1 MQKLPLLTILFKQK
15 NTLLF
20 SRVFFYFVTC
30 ANPAPIIKKQT
41 QKKTKFIIKPFSFRT
56 VKNLSMIYPPSLER
70 CLGYSVLFLLVY
82 SNCPKSILKRLQG
95 EYGRHSFPVDPKPP
109 LRTSFVSSLSHTAY
123 FTKMPCIIRSP
134 FLKLT
139 ISSLLFC
146 KQMPILPSLSGL
158 EK

>member
-56 VKNLSMIYPPSLER
+56 VKNLSMIYPSLER

-95 EYGRHSFPVDPKPP
+95 KYERHSFPVDPKPP

-134 FLKLT
+134 FRKLT